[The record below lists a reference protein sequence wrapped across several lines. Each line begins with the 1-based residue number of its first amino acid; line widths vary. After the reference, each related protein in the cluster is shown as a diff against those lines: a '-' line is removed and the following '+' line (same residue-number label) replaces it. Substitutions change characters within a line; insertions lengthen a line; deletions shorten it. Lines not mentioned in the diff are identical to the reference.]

1 MISVSIINNGTN
13 GHPIPLN
20 EKQWE
25 VYLRSIA
32 KNGERECN
40 RDETVQLKFG
50 ALNTTTGLNW
60 LKRKVNVKKGKQ
72 IPRAISFKR

>member
-50 ALNTTTGLNW
+50 GTKYDNW
-60 LKRKVNVKKGKQ
+60 PELVKKESQ
-72 IPRAISFKR
+72 CQERQTNT